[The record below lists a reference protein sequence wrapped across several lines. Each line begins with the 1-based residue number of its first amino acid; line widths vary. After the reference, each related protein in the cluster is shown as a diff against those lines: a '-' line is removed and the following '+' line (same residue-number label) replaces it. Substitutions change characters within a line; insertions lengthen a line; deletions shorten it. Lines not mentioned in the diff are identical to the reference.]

1 MRNLISLMR
10 RGAVL
15 ALLSF
20 VMAAAAA
27 AATTRIENLVTVN
40 DPRSTTLHVTTTI
53 SGVSQPQLEVGLPNW
68 TPGYYTTEDF
78 ARNVSRLVF
87 KDQAGRPIYHRK
99 NHDSIWMLDTRG
111 ASAVKIE
118 FDYAAG
124 QLDLN
129 KSQITPTYA
138 ILNGINFFFYVK
150 GHTLDIPE
158 SVTFKLPPGWSIAT
172 GLAPTADAATYTAES
187 YDVLVDSPV
196 LAGEFDLVTLPLR
209 GVPHRLAVAPKGV
222 FPQADLQRL
231 AADSLKVID
240 AHTRMFGEIPYQQ
253 YLTINIFGD
262 RDIGGLEHLN
272 SYLGI
277 LSKLTARSESVP
289 GLVSLTS
296 HEFFHA
302 YNVKRIRPA
311 EMWPYRYYERNY
323 TPLLWVSE
331 GVTDYY
337 TDRGKLRA
345 GLMKPEQYLEAQ
357 GRLLPF
363 VQSVE
368 AAKYISVEEASINTW
383 FGGIGGGSQPFVVD
397 YYSRGSVLGLLLDLS
412 IRHDTNSK
420 ATLDDVMRS
429 LYTDFYK
436 RNRGF
441 TTADLIAT
449 INRLTGKD
457 YRAFFEKYVGGTEA
471 LPYESVLAYAGL
483 RLQETKSKVIRIG
496 ISTQA
501 DAGSMIVA
509 VTPGGAAEAAGVRVG
524 DTLLGIGDTS
534 AINNPNWAA
543 QFRQAYANRV
553 GETATIYLMRD
564 GKPISLGFKVVQVDV
579 SNWSLEPVPGIT
591 KEQQALLDG
600 WLGEGVKS

>member
-1 MRNLISLMR
+1 MRNASVLVRQTLK
-10 RGAVL
+10 L
-15 ALLSF
+15 ALF
-20 VMAAAAA
+20 VLCMAGWVAAS
-27 AATTRIENLVTVN
+27 TRIDNVVTIS
-40 DPRSTTLHVTTTI
+40 DPNSTTLHVTTTI
-53 SGVSQPQLEVGLPNW
+53 ADINQPQLEVGVPNW

-78 ARNVSRLVF
+78 ARNISRMVF
-87 KDQAGRPIYHRK
+87 TDQQGRPLTHRK
-99 NHDSIWMLDTRG
+99 NHDSLWILNTRG
-111 ASAVKIE
+111 ASTVKIE
-118 FDYAAG
+118 FDYTAN

-150 GHTLDIPE
+150 DHTLDIPE
-158 SVTFKLPPGWSIAT
+158 SVTFKLPKGWSIAT
-172 GLAPTADAATYTAES
+172 GLVPTGDAAVFTAEN

-196 LAGEFDLVTLPLR
+196 LAGEFDMVTLPLR
-209 GVPHRLAVAPKGV
+209 GVPHHLAVAPKGV
-222 FPQADLQRL
+222 LAQADLQKL

-240 AHTRMFGEIPYQQ
+240 VHTRMFGEIPYKE
-253 YLTINIFGD
+253 YLTINVFSD

-277 LSKLTARSESVP
+277 LSKRGAGSENIP

-345 GLMKPEQYLEAQ
+345 GLMTPDSYLAAQ
-357 GRLLPF
+357 GQLLPF

-383 FGGIGGGSQPFVVD
+383 FGGIGGGAQPFVVD
-397 YYSRGSVLGLLLDLS
+397 YYSRGDVLGLLLDLS
-412 IRHDTNSK
+412 IRHDTSSK
-420 ATLDDVMRS
+420 SSLDDVMRA

-436 RNRGF
+436 KSRGF
-441 TTADLIAT
+441 TTENLITA
-449 INRLTGKD
+449 INKLTGKD
-457 YRAFFEKYVGGTEA
+457 YHPFFEKYVSGTEA
-471 LPYESVLAYAGL
+471 LPYDQTLAYAGL
-483 RLQETKSKVIRIG
+483 RLNETSEKVIRLG
-496 ISTQA
+496 ITA
-501 DAGSMIVA
+501 NGDNNTVTA
-509 VTPGGAAEAAGVRVG
+509 VTPGGAAEAAGIKPG
-524 DTLLGIGDTS
+524 DVLVGIGDASIT
-534 AINNPNWAA
+534 NDPDWAA
-543 QFRQAYANRV
+543 NFRKAYANKV
-553 GETATIYLMRD
+553 GEMVTLHILRES
-564 GKPISLGFKVVQVDV
+564 KPISLSMKVTQIDF
-579 SNWSLEPVPGIT
+579 PVWNMQRVPDMT

-600 WLGEGVKS
+600 WLAIKP